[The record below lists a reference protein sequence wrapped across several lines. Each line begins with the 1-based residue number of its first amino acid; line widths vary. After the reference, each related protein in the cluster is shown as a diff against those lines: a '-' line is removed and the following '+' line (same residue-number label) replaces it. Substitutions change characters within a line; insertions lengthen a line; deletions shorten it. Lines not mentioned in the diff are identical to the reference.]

1 MVGVLVITH
10 GKLAHELVNAAE
22 MIIGEIQKVEAFSL
36 GWNDDV
42 EMAKQKIQEVLKKL
56 NSDNGVIILT
66 DIFGGTPTNLGLS
79 FLKPNKIE
87 IVTGVNLPMLLK
99 LISQQKEQLPLKDIA
114 TKVKERGQQSIY
126 IASEILSSY
135 KKQ

>member
-10 GKLAHELVNAAE
+10 GKLAHELVNATE
-22 MIIGEIQKVEAFSL
+22 MIVGEIQKVEAFSI

-42 EMAKQKIQEVLKKL
+42 EVAKRKIMESIKKVNGDNDVL
-56 NSDNGVIILT
+56 ILT

-79 FLKPNKIE
+79 FLKPDKIE
-87 IVTGVNLPMLLK
+87 IVTGVNLPMLIK
-99 LISQQKEQLPLKDIA
+99 LISLQKEKLSLREIA
-114 TKVKERGQQSIY
+114 LKVKERGQQSIY

-135 KKQ
+135 KR